1 MSMRTIF
8 FILQKEFIQI
18 LRNRT
23 MLPLIVILPF
33 VQLLILVN
41 AATFEMKNIDLY
53 VVDKDLST
61 TSRQLVTKFE
71 ASPFYHL
78 ENRSFHVEEGQDHL
92 LRGEADLIITI
103 PQGFEHELK
112 TQHQAPVQLLINA
125 INGNAAGLIQ
135 AYSSR
140 IISEYNQHIVV
151 EWAGSQH
158 VGASQAIDVVYSYW
172 YNPEMNYKI
181 YMVPGILVI
190 LVTIISLFLTAMNI
204 VREKE
209 MGTIEQIN
217 VTPIRKY
224 QFIIGKLVPFLI
236 IALFELAFGLLLGRL
251 IFDVPVVG
259 NLALLFGFTIVYLL
273 VILGFGLFLSV
284 ISESQQQVMF
294 VTFFFM
300 LVFILMSGIFT
311 PTESMPEWAN
321 RVNVINPIAYLMKV
335 IRMILLKGSGFMDI
349 WKEFYSLCIYALLSL
364 GLAVWRYRK
373 TA

>member
-1 MSMRTIF
+1 MKTIL

-23 MLPLIVILPF
+23 MLPLIIVLPI

-41 AATFEMKNIDLY
+41 AATFDMKDIDVY
-53 VVDKDLST
+53 VADKDVSS
-61 TSRQLVTKFE
+61 TSRQLVSKFE
-71 ASPFYHL
+71 ASPFYNL
-78 ENRSFHVEEGQDHL
+78 VNRSFDLEDAHAQI
-92 LRGEADLIITI
+92 LRDEAELIVHI
-103 PQGFEHELK
+103 PEGFEHDLRNEN
-112 TQHQAPVQLLINA
+112 QASVQLLINA
-125 INGNAAGLIQ
+125 INGNAAGLIH
-135 AYSSR
+135 AYSST
-140 IISEYNQHIVV
+140 IIADFNRQIAV
-151 EWAGSQH
+151 EWSQRQ
-158 VGASQAIDVVYSYW
+158 VGPSAQPLEVVYSYW

-190 LVTIISLFLTAMNI
+190 LVTIISLFLTALNI

-224 QFIIGKLVPFLI
+224 QFITGKLVPFLI
-236 IALFELAFGLLLGRL
+236 IALFELAFGLFLGKL
-251 IFDVPVVG
+251 IFDVPIVG
-259 NLALLFGFTIVYLL
+259 NLGLLFGFTVVYLL

-311 PTESMPEWAN
+311 PTESMPDWAN
-321 RVNVINPIAYLMKV
+321 KVNVVNPIAYLMRV

-349 WKEFYSLCIYALLSL
+349 WEEFYSLLIYAFISL

-373 TA
+373 TT

>member
-1 MSMRTIF
+1 MKTIA

-23 MLPLIVILPF
+23 MLPMIIVLPF

-41 AATFEMKNIDLY
+41 AATFDMKNIDIY
-53 VVDKDLST
+53 VVDRDLSS
-61 TSRQLVTKFE
+61 TSRQLVNKFE
-71 ASPFYHL
+71 ASPFYNVVAHSSNL
-78 ENRSFHVEEGQDHL
+78 NDGKDKIL
-92 LRGEADLIITI
+92 KDEADVILQI
-103 PQGFEHELK
+103 PHHFDHDLK
-112 TQHQAPVQLLINA
+112 NGNESDIQLLINA
-125 INGNAAGLIQ
+125 INGNAAGLIN

-140 IISEYNQHIVV
+140 IISDYNRNIAVQWSNQPQMAGKQPV
-151 EWAGSQH
+151 E
-158 VGASQAIDVVYSYW
+158 IVYSFW

-217 VTPIRKY
+217 VTPIKKY
-224 QFIIGKLVPFLI
+224 QFIIGKLLPFLI
-236 IALFELAFGLLLGRL
+236 IALFELAFGLFLGRI
-251 IFDVPVVG
+251 IFHVPVVG
-259 NLALLFGFTIVYLL
+259 NLSLLFGFAVIYLL

-284 ISESQQQVMF
+284 ISDSQQQVMF

-311 PTESMPEWAN
+311 PTESMPAWAN
-321 RVNVINPIAYLMKV
+321 KVNIINPIAYFMSV
-335 IRMILLKGSGFMDI
+335 IRMILLKGSGFSDI
-349 WKEFYSLCIYALLSL
+349 LTEFYSLLIYAFISL

>member
-1 MSMRTIF
+1 MKTIA

-18 LRNRT
+18 LRHRT
-23 MLPLIVILPF
+23 MLAMIIVMPF

-41 AATFEMKNIDLY
+41 AATFDMKNIDIY
-53 VVDKDLST
+53 VVDRDVSS
-61 TSRQLVTKFE
+61 TSRQLVNKFE
-71 ASPFYHL
+71 ASPFYNVIAH
-78 ENRSFHVEEGQDHL
+78 SFNLNDGKDKIL
-92 LRGEADLIITI
+92 KDEADLVLQI
-103 PQGFEHELK
+103 PHHFEHDLK
-112 TQHQAPVQLLINA
+112 NENEADIQLLINA
-125 INGNAAGLIQ
+125 INGNAAGLIN

-140 IISEYNQHIVV
+140 IISDYNRNIAVQWSSQPQMAGKQPV
-151 EWAGSQH
+151 E
-158 VGASQAIDVVYSYW
+158 IVYSFW

-217 VTPIRKY
+217 VTPIKKY
-224 QFIIGKLVPFLI
+224 QFIIGKLLPFLI
-236 IALFELAFGLLLGRL
+236 IALFELAFGLFLGRL
-251 IFDVPVVG
+251 IFHVPIVG
-259 NLALLFGFTIVYLL
+259 NLPLLFGFAVIYLL

-311 PTESMPEWAN
+311 PTESMPDWAN
-321 RVNVINPIAYLMKV
+321 KVNIINPIAYFMRV
-335 IRMILLKGSGFMDI
+335 IRMILLKGSGFSDI
-349 WKEFYSLCIYALLSL
+349 LTEFYSLLVYAFISL

-373 TA
+373 TT

>member
-1 MSMRTIF
+1 MKTIF

-23 MLPLIVILPF
+23 MLPLIIILPF

-41 AATFEMKNIDLY
+41 AATFDMKNIDLY
-53 VVDKDLST
+53 VVDRDLST
-61 TSRQLVTKFE
+61 TSRQMVTKFE
-71 ASPFYHL
+71 ASPFYNL
-78 ENRSFHVEEGQDHL
+78 VKRSFNLEEGRDHL
-92 LRGEADLIITI
+92 LRDEADLIITI
-103 PQGFEHELK
+103 PQGFEHDLK
-112 TQHQAPVQLLINA
+112 TEHRASVQLLINA
-125 INGNAAGLIQ
+125 INGNAAGLIR

-140 IISEYNQHIVV
+140 IISEYNQHILV
-151 EWAGSQH
+151 EWDPGQNP
-158 VGASQAIDVVYSYW
+158 GASRPLDVVYSYW
-172 YNPEMNYKI
+172 YNPQMNYKI

-224 QFIIGKLVPFLI
+224 QFITGKLLPFLI

-311 PTESMPEWAN
+311 PTESMPGWAN
-321 RVNVINPIAYLMKV
+321 RVNIINPIAYLMKV

>member
-1 MSMRTIF
+1 MKTIL
-8 FILQKEFIQI
+8 FILQKEFIQV
-18 LRNRT
+18 LRHRT
-23 MLPLIVILPF
+23 MLPMILILPI

-41 AATFEMKNIDLY
+41 AATFDMKDIDVY
-53 VVDKDLST
+53 VVDQDLST
-61 TSRQLVTKFE
+61 TSRQLISKFE
-71 ASPFYHL
+71 ASPFYNLVDQSFNL
-78 ENRSFHVEEGQDHL
+78 EDGHEQL
-92 LRGEADLIITI
+92 LRDEADLVVHITNH
-103 PQGFEHELK
+103 FEHDLRNEN
-112 TQHQAPVQLLINA
+112 HASVQLLINA
-125 INGNAAGLIQ
+125 INGNAAGLIH
-135 AYSSR
+135 AYSTS
-140 IISEYNQHIVV
+140 IISSFNQQIAV
-151 EWAGSQH
+151 EWAQGQP
-158 VGASQAIDVVYSYW
+158 AQTKQPLEVVYSFW
-172 YNPEMNYKI
+172 YNSEMNYKI

-224 QFIIGKLVPFLI
+224 QFIVGKLLPFLV

-251 IFDVPVVG
+251 IFDVPIVG
-259 NLALLFGFTIVYLL
+259 NLGLLFGFTVVYLL

-311 PTESMPEWAN
+311 PTESMPDWAN
-321 RVNVINPIAYLMKV
+321 KVNVINPIAYLMKV
-335 IRMILLKGSGFMDI
+335 IRMILLKGSGFADI
-349 WKEFYSLCIYALLSL
+349 WKEFYSLLIYAFLSL

-373 TA
+373 TV

>member
-1 MSMRTIF
+1 M

-23 MLPLIVILPF
+23 MLPMIVVLPF

-41 AATFEMKNIDLY
+41 AATFDMKDID
-53 VVDKDLST
+53 VFVADKDLST
-61 TSRQLVTKFE
+61 ASRQLVDKFE
-71 ASPFYHL
+71 ASPFY
-78 ENRSFHVEEGQDHL
+78 NIVDRSIQADQGYDQM
-92 LRGEADLIITI
+92 LRDQAELILHI
-103 PQGFEHELK
+103 PHDFEHDLRNEG
-112 TQHQAPVQLLINA
+112 HASIQLMINA
-125 INGNAAGLIQ
+125 INGNAAGLIN

-140 IISEYNQHIVV
+140 IISGYNRNIAV
-151 EWAGSQH
+151 EWSQ
-158 VGASQAIDVVYSYW
+158 GRASSASPLDVVYSYW
-172 YNPEMNYKI
+172 FNPEMNYEI

-224 QFIIGKLVPFLI
+224 QFIVGKLVPFLI
-236 IALFELAFGLLLGRL
+236 IALFELAFGLFLGRI
-251 IFDVPVVG
+251 IFDVPIVG
-259 NLALLFGFTIVYLL
+259 SLALLFGFTLVYLL

-311 PTESMPEWAN
+311 PTESMPEWAEK
-321 RVNVINPIAYLMKV
+321 VNVINPIAYLMKV
-335 IRMILLKGSGFMDI
+335 IRMILLKGSGFADI
-349 WKEFYSLCIYALLSL
+349 AVEFYSLLVYAFISL
-364 GLAVWRYRK
+364 TLAIWRYRK

>member
-1 MSMRTIF
+1 MKTIL

-23 MLPLIVILPF
+23 MLPLIIILPF

-41 AATFEMKNIDLY
+41 AATFDMKDIDVY
-53 VVDKDLST
+53 VVDRDLSS
-61 TSRQLVTKFE
+61 TSRQLVNKFE
-71 ASPFYHL
+71 ASPFYNL
-78 ENRSFHVEEGQDHL
+78 VARSFSVEDGQDYI
-92 LRGEADLIITI
+92 LRDEAELIVII
-103 PQGFEHELK
+103 PEHFEHDLRNENK
-112 TQHQAPVQLLINA
+112 SSVQLLINA

-135 AYSSR
+135 AYSNR
-140 IISEYNQHIVV
+140 IISDYNHEIMV
-151 EWAGSQH
+151 EWTYGKELSAGQP
-158 VGASQAIDVVYSYW
+158 VEVVYSYW

-217 VTPIRKY
+217 VTPIKKY

-236 IALFELAFGLLLGRL
+236 IALFELAFGLFLGKM
-251 IFDVPVVG
+251 IFDVPLVG
-259 NLALLFGFTIVYLL
+259 NLLLLFGITVIYLL

-284 ISESQQQVMF
+284 ISDSQQQVMF

-311 PTESMPEWAN
+311 PTESMPDWAN
-321 RVNVINPIAYLMKV
+321 RVNIINPVAYLMRV
-335 IRMILLKGSGFMDI
+335 IRMILLKGSGFHDI
-349 WKEFYSLCIYALLSL
+349 HKEFYSLLIYAVLSL
-364 GLAVWRYRK
+364 SLAVWRYRK

>member
-1 MSMRTIF
+1 MKTIL

-18 LRNRT
+18 FRNRT
-23 MLPLIVILPF
+23 MLPMIIVLPF

-41 AATFEMKNIDLY
+41 AATFDMKNIDVY
-53 VVDKDLST
+53 VVDQDLSS
-61 TSRQLVTKFE
+61 TSRQLVGKFE
-71 ASPFYHL
+71 ASPFYNL
-78 ENRSFHVEEGQDHL
+78 VAQSFQVEDGQKHI
-92 LRGEADLIITI
+92 LRDEADLIIRI
-103 PQGFEHELK
+103 PPHFEHDLRIEN
-112 TQHQAPVQLLINA
+112 QSSVQLLINA
-125 INGNAAGLIQ
+125 INGNTAGLIN

-140 IISEYNQHIVV
+140 IISEFNQHIRV
-151 EWAGSQH
+151 EWAPQQQH
-158 VGASQAIDVVYSYW
+158 KSARPVEIVYAYW

-209 MGTIEQIN
+209 LGTIEQIN

-224 QFIIGKLVPFLI
+224 QFIIGKLVPFLL
-236 IALFELAFGLLLGRL
+236 IALFELAFGLLLGRW
-251 IFDVPVVG
+251 IFNVPVVG
-259 NLALLFGFTIVYLL
+259 NLALLFGFTVVYLL

-311 PTESMPEWAN
+311 PTESMPDWAN
-321 RVNVINPIAYLMKV
+321 RVNIINPIAYLMRV
-335 IRMILLKGSGFMDI
+335 IRMILLKGSGFLDI
-349 WKEFYSLCIYALLSL
+349 LVDFVSLCIYALLSL

>member
-1 MSMRTIF
+1 
-8 FILQKEFIQI
+8 
-18 LRNRT
+18 
-23 MLPLIVILPF
+23 MLPLIIILPF

-41 AATFEMKNIDLY
+41 AATFDMKNIDLY

-78 ENRSFHVEEGQDHL
+78 ENRSFSVEEGQDYL
-92 LRGEADLIITI
+92 LRDEADLIITI
-103 PQGFEHELK
+103 PQGFEHDLK

-140 IISEYNQHIVV
+140 IISEYNQHIVM
-151 EWAGSQH
+151 EWAAGQH
-158 VGASQAIDVVYSYW
+158 AGASQAIDVVYSYW

>member
-1 MSMRTIF
+1 M

-23 MLPLIVILPF
+23 MLPMIIVLPF

-41 AATFEMKNIDLY
+41 AATFDMKNID
-53 VVDKDLST
+53 VFVADKDLSS
-61 TSRQLVTKFE
+61 TSRQLVDKFE
-71 ASPFYHL
+71 ASPFY
-78 ENRSFHVEEGQDHL
+78 NIVDRSFQVDQGYEKM
-92 LRGEADLIITI
+92 LRDKADLIIHI
-103 PQGFEHELK
+103 PHHFEHDLRREGH
-112 TQHQAPVQLLINA
+112 TSVQLMINA
-125 INGNAAGLIQ
+125 INGNAAGLIN
-135 AYSSR
+135 AYSSK
-140 IISEYNQHIVV
+140 IISGFNRNIAV
-151 EWAGSQH
+151 EWSQ
-158 VGASQAIDVVYSYW
+158 GQATPAAAPLDVVYSYW

-236 IALFELAFGLLLGRL
+236 IALFELAFGLFLGRI
-251 IFDVPVVG
+251 IFDVPIVG
-259 NLALLFGFTIVYLL
+259 SLALLFGFTLIYLL

-284 ISESQQQVMF
+284 ISDSQQQVMF

-311 PTESMPEWAN
+311 PTESMPDWAEK
-321 RVNVINPIAYLMKV
+321 VNVINPIAYLMKV
-335 IRMILLKGSGFMDI
+335 IRMILLKGSGFADI
-349 WKEFYSLCIYALLSL
+349 LEEFYSLVVYAFISL

>member
-1 MSMRTIF
+1 MKTIRF
-8 FILQKEFIQI
+8 LLQKEFIQI

-23 MLPLIVILPF
+23 MLPLIILMPF
-33 VQLLILVN
+33 IQLIILVN
-41 AATFEMKNIDLY
+41 AATFDMKNIDIY
-53 VVDKDLST
+53 VVDQDLSS
-61 TSRQLVTKFE
+61 TSRGLVDKFE

-78 ENRSFHVEEGQDHL
+78 EGRSFNVEDGREDL
-92 LRGEADLIITI
+92 LTNEAEMILNI
-103 PQGFEHELK
+103 PEGFERDLRRK
-112 TQHQAPVQLLINA
+112 NQASLQLLINA

-135 AYSSR
+135 AYSNH
-140 IISEYNQHIVV
+140 IISGYNQHIAV
-151 EWAGSQH
+151 EWTQGVAAQK
-158 VGASQAIDVVYSYW
+158 QQPLEVVYSYW

-217 VTPIRKY
+217 VTPIKKY
-224 QFIIGKLVPFLI
+224 QFIIGKLLPFLI

-251 IFDVPVVG
+251 IFDVPIVG
-259 NLALLFGFTIVYLL
+259 SLWVLFGVTVVYLL
-273 VILGFGLFLSV
+273 VILGFGLFLSE
-284 ISESQQQVMF
+284 ISDSQQQVMF

-311 PTESMPEWAN
+311 PTESMPDWAN
-321 RVNVINPIAYLMKV
+321 KVNVINPIAYLMRI
-335 IRMILLKGSGFMDI
+335 IRMILLKGSGFADI
-349 WKEFYSLCIYALLSL
+349 WQEFYSLLIYAFLSL